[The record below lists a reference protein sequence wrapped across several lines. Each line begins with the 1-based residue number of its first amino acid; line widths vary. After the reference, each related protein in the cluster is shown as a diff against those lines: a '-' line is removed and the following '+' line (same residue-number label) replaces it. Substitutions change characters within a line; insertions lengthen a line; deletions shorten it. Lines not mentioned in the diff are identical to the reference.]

1 MTYLPS
7 TFVVTLNPTQR
18 LKNSYMT
25 LLARIQSRLHN
36 FQHFTRRV
44 WALSAPYFRSEDK
57 WRARGLLAAI
67 VVLNLA
73 AVYMLVLLNEWN
85 RVFYDALQNKDEPV
99 FWTQLARFTYLAFAF
114 IIIAV
119 YKFYLTQLLEV
130 RWRAWMTAH
139 YLQRWLADHAFYTLE
154 LARFSGDTT
163 NHQTTSDNPDQRIQE
178 DINLFTTYSVS
189 LSMGLLN
196 AVVTLLS
203 FIGILWSLSGAFSF
217 TLGGASYTIPGFMVW
232 MAVLYCVVGSVITHY
247 IGRPQIKLN
256 FEQQRYE
263 ADFRHHM
270 VRVREYSESIALDKG
285 EAVERAQLDLRFSR
299 VLANYLLLIKKQKNL
314 VWFTNFFGQAA
325 VVFPFI
331 VAAPRFF
338 SGAIQLGQ
346 LIQISSAFGRVQD
359 SLSWLVDN
367 YSALAAWRAT
377 TDRLTSFED
386 NIKALGQQVRALS
399 AINSEANSKAA
410 ATEPTTLSARDLTL
424 SLPTGQ
430 VLLSGLSL
438 SASAGDSVL
447 FKGPSGSGKSTL
459 FRAFAGIWPFST
471 GHTRLPPGT
480 MFIPQRPYF
489 PNGPLRDALAYPE
502 PAARYSDEALKQA
515 LQDALLPQLVNQ
527 LDTLDAWGQKLS
539 GGEQQRLA
547 IARVLLKKPQ
557 WIFADEATSAL
568 DEAAEKALY
577 EKLQAHVTA
586 VQGGMVSI
594 AHRPSV
600 AAFHNRQWTL
610 EKLPDGAPA
619 LYGLN
624 DGPLKNLP

>member
-1 MTYLPS
+1 M
-7 TFVVTLNPTQR
+7 
-18 LKNSYMT
+18 
-25 LLARIQSRLHN
+25 LLAKKLSA
-36 FQHFTRRV
+36 FKTFSGRV

-57 WRARGLLAAI
+57 WKARGLLAAI

-85 RVFYDALQNKDEPV
+85 RVFYDALQNKDQPV
-99 FWTQLARFTYLAFAF
+99 FWTQLGRFTYLAFAF

-119 YKFYLTQLLEV
+119 YRFYLTQLLEV

-154 LARFSGDTT
+154 LARFSGEKNTA
-163 NHQTTSDNPDQRIQE
+163 DNPDQRIQE
-178 DINLFTTYSVS
+178 DINLFTTYSIS

-203 FIGILWSLSGAFSF
+203 FVGILWSLSGAFSF
-217 TLGGASYTIPGFMVW
+217 TLGGSSYNIPGFMVW
-232 MAVLYCVVGSVITHY
+232 MAVLYCAVGSVITHY

-256 FEQQRYE
+256 YQQQRYE

-285 EAVERAQLDLRFSR
+285 EAVERAQLDLRFSS
-299 VLANYLLLIKKQKNL
+299 VLANYLQLIKKQKNL

-338 SGAIQLGQ
+338 SGAIQLGE
-346 LIQISSAFGRVQD
+346 LMQISSAFGRVQD

-367 YSALAAWRAT
+367 YSNLAAWRAT

-386 NIKALGQQVRALS
+386 NITAAGQKTRAHS
-399 AINSEANSKAA
+399 AINSEADNAQV
-410 ATEPTTLSARDLTL
+410 ATASNALSASDLTL
-424 SLPTGQ
+424 SLPAGQ
-430 VLLSGLSL
+430 VLLSDMSL
-438 SASAGDSVL
+438 SANPGDSVL

-459 FRAFAGIWPFST
+459 FRAFAGIWPFT
-471 GHTRLPPGT
+471 KGHTHLPQGA

-489 PNGPLRDALAYPE
+489 PDGLLRDALAYPQ
-502 PAARYSDEALKQA
+502 PTARYSDEALKQA
-515 LQDALLPQLVNQ
+515 LQDAMLPQLISR
-527 LDTLDAWGQKLS
+527 LDDQDAWSQKLS

-568 DEAAEKALY
+568 DEPAEKALY
-577 EKLQAHVTA
+577 EKLQTHVAT
-586 VQGGMVSI
+586 VHGGMVSI

-610 EKLPDGAPA
+610 EKLPTDAPS
-619 LYGLN
+619 LYGLT
-624 DGPLKNLP
+624 DSPLKNSP